1 MIQLNLAKV
10 LLLGDEATSYIR
22 YEIYSKEGEDPAYPE
37 KVIVYREGAVGEHG
51 ERAWIRTDDVVSLEH
66 LGFQPG
72 GSFQRAITFHM
83 RPGRDMCSAMAECR
97 QHFQEKFCSER

>member
-10 LLLGDEATSYIR
+10 LLIGNELTGYVR
-22 YEIYSKEGEDPAYPE
+22 YEIFSKEGEDPAYPE
-37 KVIVYREGAVGEHG
+37 KIIVYREGNIGEHG
-51 ERAWIRTDDVVSLEH
+51 ERGWIKTDDVISLEH

-72 GSFQRAITFHM
+72 GGFQRAITYHM
-83 RPGRDMCSAMAECR
+83 PPGRDLCSATAECR